1 MTVMDMAP
9 DWRAAILVW
18 PAILAQA
25 LILGSAVLCLLLDS
39 RATISTR
46 TDDTA
51 IRAMTPWWRAF
62 ALIIFVLFP
71 FKLVYKTAA
80 MADVPL
86 RAALQLVPE
95 MLRGTHAGRVWTWQW
110 PVALAL
116 VVAAWLPMRGFARA
130 LALAMLCTTLSLMR
144 SFTSHAIDYGPAAV
158 SVRFVHE
165 VTAGLWAGS
174 LFGCWRGAHH
184 AGIGSRFTAEA
195 AAALSRLA
203 AWSVLILIVSGS
215 YITYKSIGLSPAAL
229 AHSTYGQVLIF
240 KLAAFTVILGIG
252 GYNRYCLIPILDR
265 TAARLTLIRN
275 VGYESLAMVAVM
287 ALATLLANTAPA
299 QMTAAPA
306 QMMRIST
313 VTRKTYGS
321 RSCAV
326 APGSMFADPL
336 PLTKETSH
344 D

>member
-1 MTVMDMAP
+1 MAP
-9 DWRAAILVW
+9 DWRTAILVW

-25 LILGSAVLCLLLDS
+25 LILGSAVLCLLLGS
-39 RATISTR
+39 RASISTR
-46 TDDTA
+46 TDDTLV
-51 IRAMTPWWRAF
+51 RALTPWWRAF

-86 RAALQLVPE
+86 RAAVQLVPE
-95 MLRGTHAGRVWTWQW
+95 MLRETHAGRVWTWQW

-116 VVAAWLPMRGFARA
+116 VVAAWLPMRGPSWA
-130 LALAMLCTTLSLMR
+130 LALTMLCATLALMR

-165 VTAGLWAGS
+165 AAAGLWAGS

-184 AGIGSRFTAEA
+184 AGIASRFAAEA
-195 AAALSRLA
+195 VAALSQLA

-215 YITYKSIGLSPAAL
+215 YIAYKGIGFSPAAL
-229 AHSTYGQVLIF
+229 AHSTYGQVLIV
-240 KLAAFTVILGIG
+240 KLAAFALILGIG
-252 GYNRYCLIPILDR
+252 GYNRYFLIPILDR
-265 TAARLTLIRN
+265 SAARRTLIRN

-299 QMTAAPA
+299 RMTVAPVQMT
-306 QMMRIST
+306 RIST
-313 VTRKTYGS
+313 VTRKTHLS
-321 RSCAV
+321 RACAA
-326 APGSMFADPL
+326 APASMLAARL
-336 PLTKETSH
+336 ALTKETSH